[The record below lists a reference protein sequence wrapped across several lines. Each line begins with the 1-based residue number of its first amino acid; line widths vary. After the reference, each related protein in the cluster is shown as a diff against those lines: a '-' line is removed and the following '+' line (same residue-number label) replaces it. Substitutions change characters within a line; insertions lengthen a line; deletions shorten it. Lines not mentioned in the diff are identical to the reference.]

1 MEQRYK
7 WRWAGLLTCHS
18 EPGQKENGSWP
29 IESADVSSMA
39 NQRQQ
44 WAVYWS
50 LTTARILLVRRD
62 VLRDGFVYSAD
73 ANACNVARVS
83 CNVGRVSCN
92 VTKNTCN
99 ITRNTCNITCVRV
112 RVRRIHKA
120 YETASRL
127 SVLRDKHRTTLWNT
141 ALSVKD
147 INLTN

>member
-1 MEQRYK
+1 MT
-7 WRWAGLLTCHS
+7 AVSGLLIADH
-18 EPGQKENGSWP
+18 GSHP
-29 IESADVSSMA
+29 ACPSRCIT
-39 NQRQQ
+39 R
-44 WAVYWS
+44 
-50 LTTARILLVRRD
+50 
-62 VLRDGFVYSAD
+62 RDGFVYSAD

-83 CNVGRVSCN
+83 CNVARVSCNVASVSCNVARVSCN